1 MIQTRTPM
9 TPRRLLP
16 PLLMLATA
24 MLSGCGSFTLFEA
37 RCVRAEDY
45 AGVVDNPPLQIPAGL
60 QGQDP
65 RNAVR
70 VPPLNEPERKRGAD
84 EPCLDAPPRFSAP
97 KETRPAA

>member
-1 MIQTRTPM
+1 M

-16 PLLMLATA
+16 LLMLAMAT
-24 MLSGCGSFTLFEA
+24 LSGCGSVKLFEA
-37 RCVRAEDY
+37 RCVRPEDY
-45 AGVVDNPPLQIPAGL
+45 AQVVDNPPLQIPAGL
-60 QGQDP
+60 QGPDP